1 MAGRPRDHRLDSAIA
16 AASTKHLRRAGYRAF
31 SIGGVAKDLAVPR
44 STIYARWRNKDE
56 LLDSVLSARLN
67 RGPVSRGGALR
78 AVLGEMLAEDLAV
91 ASGREGRAAAEQLLA
106 AQDPAGPAA
115 ARVREALA
123 TRRQSYVDLLTA
135 HGVDEPTATTSVD
148 LALSSVWGRTVLL
161 NAVAGF
167 DADRICDLLFAPIV
181 GNAGKSTIRRP

>member
-16 AASTKHLRRAGYRAF
+16 AASTKHLRRTGYRAF

-44 STIYARWRNKDE
+44 STIYARWRNRDD
-56 LLDSVLSARLN
+56 LLDGILSARL
-67 RGPVSRGGALR
+67 RMAPVDGDRDLR

-91 ASGREGRAAAEQLLA
+91 ASGPEGRAATELLLA

-115 ARVREALA
+115 ARVQEALA
-123 TRRQSYVDLLTA
+123 TRRQTYVDLLTA
-135 HGVDEPTATTSVD
+135 HDVAEPTATTSVD
-148 LALSSVWGRTVLL
+148 LALSMVWGRTVVL

-167 DADRICDLLFAPIV
+167 DADRVCDLVFTSIV
-181 GNAGKSTIRRP
+181 GRAGESTIRRP

>member
-44 STIYARWRNKDE
+44 STIYARWRNSDD
-56 LLDSVLSARLN
+56 LLDGVLSARL
-67 RGPVSRGGALR
+67 RMAPVDGDRDLR

-91 ASGREGRAAAEQLLA
+91 ASGPEGRAATELLLA

-115 ARVREALA
+115 ARVQEALA
-123 TRRQSYVDLLTA
+123 TRRRANVDLLTA
-135 HGVDEPTATTSVD
+135 HGMEETTATTSVD
-148 LALSSVWGRTVLL
+148 LALSIVWGRTVLL

-167 DADRICDLLFAPIV
+167 DADRIYDLLFAPIV
-181 GNAGKSTIRRP
+181 GSAGKSTNRRP